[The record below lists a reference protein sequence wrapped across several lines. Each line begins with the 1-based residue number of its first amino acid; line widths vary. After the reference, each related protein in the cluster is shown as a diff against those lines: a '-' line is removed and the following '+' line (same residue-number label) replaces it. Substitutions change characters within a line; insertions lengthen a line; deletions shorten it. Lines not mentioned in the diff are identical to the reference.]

1 MKKNE
6 YLKGIK
12 ESEIRFYDKRSSFL
26 CNSKGDNFVLSNMY
40 PCHLVYDGM
49 EFQSVEQLFHWMLFS
64 NNDNMKQ
71 KILKCKG
78 ICNGFQVKKVCGENA
93 DKIDDDYESK
103 KYKCL
108 SKCLEIKYKQCDE
121 FRKIIDGSWGKEL
134 VEEAPWDAEYGAMWH
149 KEYNAYVGKNA
160 CGRLMMAVRDKFSQ
174 AS

>member
-1 MKKNE
+1 MKIG
-6 YLKGIK
+6 YLDGIK
-12 ESEIRFYDKRSSFL
+12 KEDIRYYMKDSSILF
-26 CNSKGDNFVLSNMY
+26 NSKGDNYVLSNMY
-40 PCHLVYDGM
+40 PCHLVYDSIN
-49 EFQSVEQLFHWMLFS
+49 FQSVEQLFHWMLFS
-64 NNDNMKQ
+64 NNNEMKQ